1 MYLKG
6 QDGLK
11 IAADSWGDH
20 KDELVI
26 LLHGGGQTRH
36 AWGETGPK
44 RSKSGYHCIAIDLR
58 GHGDSDWHPK
68 GSYSIE
74 CYKQDLINIIKEI
87 GKPASLIGA
96 SLGGMASLSLAGDK
110 QNSNLCNALVMV
122 DIGIY
127 PDKEGSDRIV
137 NFMLSGK
144 EGFDTLEDA
153 AESISYFLPHRKKPK
168 DLSGL
173 KKNLRQKEDG
183 RFYWHW
189 DPNFIQG
196 KPSSRD
202 SGYLDLQLQAAKRVI
217 VPTLLIR
224 GALSDVVTKKDVSY
238 FLSIVTHAKFIE
250 IDKAAHMI
258 AGDRNDI
265 FAQEAI
271 NFLNTL

>member
-11 IAADSWGDH
+11 IAADPWGDL

-26 LLHGGGQTRH
+26 LLHGGWQTRH

-44 RSKSGYHCIAIDLR
+44 LSKSGYHCIAIDLR

-137 NFMLSGK
+137 NFMLLTILNYY
-144 EGFDTLEDA
+144 EYIIQYH
-153 AESISYFLPHRKKPK
+153 ISV
-168 DLSGL
+168 
-173 KKNLRQKEDG
+173 
-183 RFYWHW
+183 FY
-189 DPNFIQG
+189 N
-196 KPSSRD
+196 
-202 SGYLDLQLQAAKRVI
+202 YLHIFFLQLFHI
-217 VPTLLIR
+217 FYP
-224 GALSDVVTKKDVSY
+224 
-238 FLSIVTHAKFIE
+238 IE
-250 IDKAAHMI
+250 
-258 AGDRNDI
+258 RN
-265 FAQEAI
+265 QR
-271 NFLNTL
+271 T